1 MRYLVSQ
8 LALNNIINERIDLMS
23 LIEIIWISIGLS
35 LDIFAVMVCKGA
47 VISKLPTRQ
56 VAKSCAI
63 FAIWQVLALVLGDR
77 IAILPNFADK
87 SQHLA
92 HSLEMLSGV
101 IFAGLGILMIYKG
114 RNKKPFLEKREDD
127 FFTKI
132 LCFWAFLTSID
143 AFFAGIGFG
152 FLRTKL
158 LLEGISIMITTVLV
172 VILGLYTGYRF
183 GFEHK
188 NKAYI
193 LGGILLLAA
202 SINVFIKYF

>member
-1 MRYLVSQ
+1 
-8 LALNNIINERIDLMS
+8 MS

-47 VISKLPTRQ
+47 VLSKIPTKQ
-56 VAKSCAI
+56 VFKSCAI
-63 FAIWQVLALVLGDR
+63 FAIWQVIALILGDL
-77 IAILPNFADK
+77 IAILPDFADK
-87 SQHLA
+87 SQKLA
-92 HSLEMLSGV
+92 HTLEMLSGV
-101 IFAGLGILMIYKG
+101 IFAGLGGIMIYKG
-114 RNKKPFLEKREDD
+114 FSKKPFLEKREDN
-127 FFTKI
+127 FFVKI
-132 LCFWAFLTSID
+132 LCLWALLTSVD

-152 FLRTKL
+152 FLKTKL
-158 LLEGISIMITTVLV
+158 LLEGISVMITTIVV